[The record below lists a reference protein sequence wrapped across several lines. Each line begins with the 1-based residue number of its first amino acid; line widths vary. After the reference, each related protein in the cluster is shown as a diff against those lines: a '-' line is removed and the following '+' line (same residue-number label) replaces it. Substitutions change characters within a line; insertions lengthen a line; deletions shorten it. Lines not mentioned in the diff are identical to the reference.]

1 MIGMVGVIACN
12 WLILIAQYQL
22 RRNSKSTVNVYV
34 ASLSASAI
42 IFACIFAPTV
52 FTAYFQTMA
61 PTYVCL
67 AIPYIQLVCVSST
80 AFCLVAVA
88 ADLYVMVVRA
98 TGPAQ
103 LHGGPN
109 HQSSPASWR
118 FESTIQP
125 SFMAIRT
132 TSPAQLHGGR
142 TRKAAIN
149 LLFVWLAAVIY
160 SSRIFIDLLKPEAGG
175 DFNVKTDDEG
185 HHQSHAGEKEDDDDD
200 DDEEECILFIETDL
214 DDLIGRAVDLVL
226 LYVLPIALQIFFYI
240 KVARK
245 LWSSQV
251 SQPRLFSHATCSTTF
266 QIQKIMFLKFGA
278 HPATA
283 CELLLISRSVIVNNV
298 VVGDENFYLFIYLY

>member
-1 MIGMVGVIACN
+1 MLAEVIYMIGMVGVIACN

-98 TGPAQ
+98 TG
-103 LHGGPN
+103 
-109 HQSSPASWR
+109 
-118 FESTIQP
+118 
-125 SFMAIRT
+125 
-132 TSPAQLHGGR
+132 PAQLHGGR

>member
-103 LHGGPN
+103 LHGSPN

-118 FESTIQP
+118 SEPPVQP
-125 SFMAIRT
+125 SFMAVRIND
-132 TSPAQLHGGR
+132 PAQLHGDPNHQSSPASWWSHPQSRNQPALCLAGCSH
-142 TRKAAIN
+142 
-149 LLFVWLAAVIY
+149 LLFEDLHRLAETG
-160 SSRIFIDLLKPEAGG
+160 SR
-175 DFNVKTDDEG
+175 
-185 HHQSHAGEKEDDDDD
+185 
-200 DDEEECILFIETDL
+200 
-214 DDLIGRAVDLVL
+214 R
-226 LYVLPIALQIFFYI
+226 
-240 KVARK
+240 R
-245 LWSSQV
+245 
-251 SQPRLFSHATCSTTF
+251 F
-266 QIQKIMFLKFGA
+266 Q
-278 HPATA
+278 
-283 CELLLISRSVIVNNV
+283 R
-298 VVGDENFYLFIYLY
+298 ENG